1 MYWKKIIC
9 ELHGKSSIKLGMIG
23 CGQIGTLMFT
33 EILNLGII
41 DPKDI

>member
-9 ELHGKSSIKLGMIG
+9 DLQSKSSIKLGMIG
-23 CGQIGTLMFT
+23 CGQIGTIMLS
-33 EILNLGII
+33 EILNLEII